1 MQTPAPD
8 FDLERY
14 LPYRLTVIAGRLSA
28 EIARQY
34 KARFGIS
41 LPEWRVLLNVGH
53 AENLSIRDIEKRAD
67 LEKSKVSRA
76 ASKLEAKGYLRKHVD
91 ARDKRLLQLS
101 LTEEGRQ
108 LLDALIPIAAAFQ
121 ADLDARLGGHR
132 DALHEA
138 LDRLLPAEEA

>member
-76 ASKLEAKGYLRKHVD
+76 ASDRKSVV
-91 ARDKRLLQLS
+91 
-101 LTEEGRQ
+101 
-108 LLDALIPIAAAFQ
+108 
-121 ADLDARLGGHR
+121 
-132 DALHEA
+132 
-138 LDRLLPAEEA
+138 